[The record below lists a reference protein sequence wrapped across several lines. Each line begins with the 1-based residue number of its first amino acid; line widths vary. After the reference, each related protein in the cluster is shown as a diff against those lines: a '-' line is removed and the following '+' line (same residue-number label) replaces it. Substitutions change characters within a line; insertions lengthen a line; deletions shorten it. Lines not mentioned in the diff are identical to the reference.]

1 MGVDPD
7 AQPVYSVSS
16 SPMNTVLT
24 STVGVPPTSRKNSSN
39 SSIHFMNTPMSVSSV
54 NKSLA
59 TLNPK
64 NELMA
69 NNNVETSQGTNWQ
82 AICIRVLPMFNGDGL
97 KGCMEDL
104 NELVLNW
111 VKETAMQTVYNDLN
125 ELLDSGM
132 LTLTNRLHKTDKSES
147 ASTNSLNESMIIAAR
162 ISELWSFFFGKVLP
176 SLQGAFLPIR
186 ISFKMKGLDYEAIDI
201 KTMSLASFRDSVVL
215 PVSTRLEEAFPKL
228 PPITGTSSLDV
239 SARLRQMLLIL
250 NNLTS
255 GNPESLRQTAELLM
269 VLNKSLQKGYPFE
282 RQLSFTS

>member
-111 VKETAMQTVYNDLN
+111 VKETAMQIVYNDLN

-215 PVSTRLEEAFPKL
+215 PVSTRLEESVKN
-228 PPITGTSSLDV
+228 GSTSAEML
-239 SARLRQMLLIL
+239 ARLKNYEAIVDNYNITKRAAVLVPLIVNENDEVSVLL
-250 NNLTS
+250 T
-255 GNPESLRQTAELLM
+255 LRSKFLRTHA
-269 VLNKSLQKGYPFE
+269 
-282 RQLSFTS
+282 